1 MQGVPFQTHP
11 AFFIYEN
18 TNKLQATSMNQ
29 SNTITDFSSM
39 GQAYVEFLEKQGRHS
54 SAHIYR
60 NALHSFHEFAQC
72 SHVQFE
78 SINAELL
85 KSYELHLQKNGASAN
100 TISTYLRMLRSI
112 YNRGVDAQIAPFQ
125 PRLFHKVY
133 TGIDSHH
140 KRALNVAQ
148 LHLLLYSEVDTDEL
162 KHTQLTAR
170 AIFQLCGIPFADFVR
185 LRQENIQGAVLSY
198 RRKKTGIAVN
208 IELLPCIR
216 QTLDQLTGKGST
228 TSSRCY
234 LSGILPADVDTYDSP
249 TRHKLYTSALRRF
262 NRHLNQ
268 LADQVGLNL
277 HISSYTLRHSWA
289 TLAKHQGSPVEAISE
304 MLGHTSIKTTQI
316 YLKGFELPTLTKV
329 NQRNCESVAQGF
341 LL

>member
-1 MQGVPFQTHP
+1 MD
-11 AFFIYEN
+11 
-18 TNKLQATSMNQ
+18 Q
-29 SNTITDFSSM
+29 SNTLTDFSGM

-60 NALHSFHEFAQC
+60 NALHSFHGFVQC
-72 SHVQFE
+72 SHVLFE

-85 KSYELHLQKNGASAN
+85 KAYELHLQKHGASAN

-148 LHLLLYSEVDTDEL
+148 LHLLLYGEVSSDEM

-185 LRQENIQGAVLSY
+185 LRQDNIKGTVLTY

-208 IELLPCIR
+208 IEILPCIR
-216 QTLDQLTGKGST
+216 LTLDQLFEKVVPP
-228 TSSRCY
+228 SSRTF
-234 LSGILPADVDTYDSP
+234 LSDILPADIDSYDSSS
-249 TRHKLYTSALRRF
+249 RHRLYTSSLRRF
-262 NRHLNQ
+262 NRRLNQ
-268 LADQVGLNL
+268 LALHVGLKQ

-329 NQRNCESVAQGF
+329 NLRNCESVAQGF
-341 LL
+341 LS

>member
-1 MQGVPFQTHP
+1 MD
-11 AFFIYEN
+11 
-18 TNKLQATSMNQ
+18 Q
-29 SNTITDFSSM
+29 SNTITDFSGM
-39 GQAYVEFLEKQGRHS
+39 GRSYVDFLEKQGRHS

-60 NALHSFHEFAQC
+60 NALHSFHEFTQC
-72 SHVQFE
+72 SHVLFE

-85 KSYELHLQKNGASAN
+85 KTYEQHLKKQGASAN

-112 YNRGVDAQIAPFQ
+112 YNRGVDAQLAPYQ

-148 LHLLLYSEVDTDEL
+148 LHLLLYGDVQSKEL
-162 KHTQLTAR
+162 QKTQLTAR

-185 LRQENIQGAVLSY
+185 LREENIQDSVLMY
-198 RRKKTGIAVN
+198 RRKKTGIAVS
-208 IELLPCIR
+208 IELLPCIK
-216 QTLDQLTGKGST
+216 QTLDLLTEKKGENAPLSFLSDIMPSDIDHRD
-228 TSSRCY
+228 SSVRY
-234 LSGILPADVDTYDSP
+234 
-249 TRHKLYTSALRRF
+249 KLYTSALRRF

-268 LADQVGLNL
+268 LAEHVGLEQ

-316 YLKGFELPTLTKV
+316 YLKGFELPALTKV
-329 NQRNCESVAQGF
+329 NQRNCESVALGH